1 MLWFFSTFHAF
12 YHVMKNFNAFGCTA
26 IAFWFLASCTSGEEQ
41 AVSTPVLPHYLP
53 KDVAYADAHRPQFH
67 FSPKEQWMNDPNGMV
82 YYDGEYHLFYQYY
95 PDSTVWGPMHWG
107 HAVSTDLV
115 HWQHLPIALYP
126 DSLGYIF
133 SGSAVVDRENKSG
146 FGSVDSPALV
156 AIFTYHHPETAV
168 QSQAIAYSMDR
179 GRSWTKYDGNPVLPN
194 TGIKDFRDPK
204 VFWHDES
211 DQWVMVLAEGQQVG
225 LYGSP
230 DLKSWVFLSKF
241 GASDGSHAGVWEC
254 PDLFRLS
261 DAGNNSRWV
270 MIVSIGSGPMGS
282 ATQYFVGDFD
292 GREFRNDYSAE
303 HEMWL
308 DYGKDNYAGVTWSD
322 IDENDGRRIFLGW
335 MSNWQYATKVPTEKW
350 RSAMTLPRE
359 MILYQTRDGYRV
371 ASRPVQESAQL
382 RADTVAVSR
391 KLLSG
396 NTDWGHALPSDSALV
411 NLELTL
417 SDVSRAGFSWELMFE
432 NDQEEYIALG
442 FDSESKSY
450 YIDRTESGDDSFSED
465 FAGTHFAKRISEQ
478 PQMDLSIWLDSSSIE
493 VFADNGTV
501 VMTELFFPSKPY
513 DRLTLESGEQA
524 VAVEGNIYEL
534 SSIW

>member
-1 MLWFFSTFHAF
+1 
-12 YHVMKNFNAFGCTA
+12 MKNLNFLIV
-26 IAFWFLASCTSGEEQ
+26 IAVVICWAVSCTPGAEQ
-41 AVSTPVLPHYLP
+41 VADSVDWPPYLP
-53 KDVAYADAHRPQFH
+53 KDSTYADRHRPQFH
-67 FSPKEQWMNDPNGMV
+67 FSPPSHWMNDPNGMV
-82 YYDGEYHLFYQYY
+82 FYEGEYHLFYQYY

-115 HWQHLPIALYP
+115 HWEHLPVALYP

-133 SGSAVVDRENKSG
+133 SGSAVVDWENTSG
-146 FGSVDSPALV
+146 FGKPGSPALV
-156 AIFTYHHPETAV
+156 AVFTYHDPETV
-168 QSQAIAYSMDR
+168 IQTQAIAYSLDR
-179 GRSWTKYDGNPVLPN
+179 GRSWIKYDGNPVLVDPE
-194 TGIKDFRDPK
+194 IKDFRDPK

-211 DQWVMVLAEGQQVG
+211 SQWVMVLAEGQQVG
-225 LYGSP
+225 LYGSL
-230 DLKSWVFLSKF
+230 DLKNWTSLSKF
-241 GASDGSHAGVWEC
+241 GASDGSHEGVWEC
-254 PDLFRLS
+254 PDLFQLS
-261 DAGNNSRWV
+261 DAGNNRRWV

-282 ATQYFVGDFD
+282 ATQYFIGEFD
-292 GREFRNDYSAE
+292 GKEFRNDYSAE

-359 MILYQTRDGYRV
+359 MILYQTKEGYRV
-371 ASRPVQESAQL
+371 ASRPVRELSVL
-382 RADTVAVSR
+382 RTDTIPVTR

-396 NTDWGHALPSDSALV
+396 NTDWAESFPSDSALV

-432 NDQEEYIALG
+432 NELEEYIALG
-442 FDSESKSY
+442 FDNESKSY

-465 FAGTHFAKRISEQ
+465 FSGTHFAKRISEQ
-478 PQMDLSIWLDSSSIE
+478 PQMNLSIWLDHSSIE
-493 VFADNGTV
+493 VVADNGTV
-501 VMTELFFPSKPY
+501 VMTELFFPSVPY

-524 VAVEGNIYEL
+524 VAVEGNIFEL